1 MTEQEIEEQLEKNWE
16 LMKDEKLSAYK
27 FVELAEE
34 NKKLMSKLTGDM

>member
-1 MTEQEIEEQLEKNWE
+1 MTKAEIREQLNKNWE
-16 LMKDEKLSAYK
+16 LMKNEELSADK